1 MFTVVKIV
9 DSSFF
14 ANVFFWD
21 AGIIDKKTNCVRSQI
36 IYNNLHIYFRA
47 RIPIQFRHYL
57 PSKPFTPFSTMNRPV
72 GGNIETGLSSIY
84 TGVWPIA
91 PQQPTGERPL
101 FKIPAVPAPSNHRN
115 PAISGSIESIS
126 SGYHSDSTPVG
137 MGNIRKWLKSHR
149 LHKYTWVFE
158 NVNYE
163 KIFTFT
169 EEYLKGL
176 GITQGAAHKLA
187 ICIEKLQTRAETL
200 KQTELSLTLN
210 QMFVPEAIQ
219 IMESI
224 VLSPMKPM
232 RLNCNTDV
240 GYQLWNVINLGEFLS
255 FFFVCCLFFSTN
267 CRSYFPFN

>member
-1 MFTVVKIV
+1 
-9 DSSFF
+9 
-14 ANVFFWD
+14 
-21 AGIIDKKTNCVRSQI
+21 
-36 IYNNLHIYFRA
+36 
-47 RIPIQFRHYL
+47 
-57 PSKPFTPFSTMNRPV
+57 MNRPV

-91 PQQPTGERPL
+91 PQQPNDERSL

-169 EEYLKGL
+169 EDHLKGL

-240 GYQLWNVINLGEFLS
+240 GYQLWNVINLVFKL
-255 FFFVCCLFFSTN
+255 LSTN
-267 CRSYFPFN
+267 SYDEETVGKFARVVDSAMNSEAFIEYYNIIRDMKMKVARFGRRMIR